1 MTIPTQVKWADQGK
15 ARRYAL
21 SLRLSWRVLGN
32 RDLCYGEATLK
43 DISTGGLALQVD
55 QRCPRGTV
63 VIVQFEEAEKLL
75 GEPMLL
81 QAKWSRKL
89 PQTIGGT
96 RRYLMGCSFTTPLQ
110 EKDLEALFA
119 LAENAAATPDL
130 PKEAS
135 AKTPAPVDSA
145 WRASSEKRSAPR
157 RGGFAVPVVVSRAEG
172 GPSVEASVV
181 DRSLKG
187 LGILSRR

>member
-1 MTIPTQVKWADQGK
+1 MMITQDKSADERK
-15 ARRYAL
+15 AGRHAL
-21 SLRLSWRVLGN
+21 SLQISWRVLGN
-32 RDLCYGEATLK
+32 RDLRFGEATLK

-89 PQTIGGT
+89 PQTIAGT

-110 EKDLEALFA
+110 EKDLETL
-119 LAENAAATPDL
+119 LATAMNAAAMPAL
-130 PKEAS
+130 PKEA
-135 AKTPAPVDSA
+135 PARAPDPVDSA
-145 WRASSEKRSAPR
+145 SRASSDKRSAPR
-157 RGGFAVPVVVSRAEG
+157 RGDFADLV
-172 GPSVEASVV
+172 
-181 DRSLKG
+181 L
-187 LGILSRR
+187 